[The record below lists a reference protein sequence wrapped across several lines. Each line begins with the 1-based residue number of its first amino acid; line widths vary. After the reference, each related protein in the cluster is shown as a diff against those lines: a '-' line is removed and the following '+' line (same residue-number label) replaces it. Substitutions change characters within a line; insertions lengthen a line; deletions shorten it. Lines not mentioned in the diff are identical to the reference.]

1 MPKGQ
6 KPYKKEEGFKD
17 KVLAA
22 GDKLRGNLSK
32 LRGPIEDMG
41 KRVQKAAG
49 PLANRFPEKKAKGGM
64 LKKAKGRKC

>member
-32 LRGPIEDMG
+32 LRGPIEEMG
-41 KRVQKAAG
+41 KKVQKIAG
-49 PLANRFPEKKAKGGM
+49 PLANRFPDKKAKGGM
-64 LKKAKGRKC
+64 VKKPQGRKR